1 MPLEKARKHI
11 VIKARLWNMDAA
23 AATEKTSLGNL
34 SILASICKEAAAA
47 RPDLM
52 ALSGT
57 MARLRSFALFRQATA
72 GVPLYDTLIG

>member
-1 MPLEKARKHI
+1 
-11 VIKARLWNMDAA
+11 MDA

-47 RPDLM
+47 VVYSTARPDLM

-57 MARLRSFALFRQATA
+57 MAGFRSFALFRQATA
-72 GVPLYDTLIG
+72 